1 MLLYLFIANAFSAIN
16 YVNVLGFCR
25 LFVFSN
31 RIESILRPFVYDS
44 PVNAPMFEN
53 VHYLRPIFNV
63 KTQQYRIEKHL
74 RQLRTEF
81 HENVTERLVSLGRGR
96 MKNGIIPYRLK
107 K

>member
-1 MLLYLFIANAFSAIN
+1 MY
-16 YVNVLGFCR
+16 
-25 LFVFSN
+25 SN

-63 KTQQYRIEKHL
+63 KTQQHRIDKHL

-81 HENVTERLVSLGRGR
+81 HENVTERLVSPIENAICIAF
-96 MKNGIIPYRLK
+96 KYSLK
-107 K
+107 CLILSICISGKG